1 MKNLVLN
8 LWDIGG
14 QQRLMNNWFT
24 NYKGTI
30 FTNVEVLI
38 YVFDVASNTPEE
50 DMNDYKEAI
59 SLLQKLSPTASI
71 FILIHKMDKITDENK
86 AEVLSTKTNFI
97 LSESG
102 SANIKEVYGTSIWDE
117 SLYKAWSCIVQHLIP
132 NIGFIKSSLMEFC
145 NICACDEIVL
155 FEKETFLTISSYE
168 SKQSKDILKYERLSN
183 IMKQFKLT
191 CNKMRTHIKS
201 MVIRNPLF
209 TACINEF
216 SENTFIMIIYSDPK
230 IRKHNS
236 ELRRLMSCG

>member
-14 QQRLMNNWFT
+14 QHRLMNNWFT
-24 NYKGTI
+24 SYKGTI

-38 YVFDVASNTPEE
+38 YVFDVASTTPDD
-50 DMNDYKEAI
+50 DMNDYKQAI
-59 SLLQKLSPTASI
+59 TLLTNLSTTANI

-86 AEVLSTKTNFI
+86 AEVFQTKKEFI
-97 LSESG
+97 LSQSG
-102 SANIKEVYGTSIWDE
+102 SANVKDVYGTSIWDE
-117 SLYKAWSCIVQHLIP
+117 SLYKAWSNIVQHLIP
-132 NIGFIKSSLMEFC
+132 NTDFIKSSLKEFC

-155 FEKETFLTISSYE
+155 FEKETFLTIAYHE
-168 SKQSKDILKYERLSN
+168 SKKTKDILKYERLSN

-216 SENTFIMIIYSDPK
+216 SENTFIMIIYSDPR
-230 IRKHNS
+230 IRKKFHFLEFN
-236 ELRRLMSCG
+236 RF